1 MLEILKI
8 SLCFYLTI
16 LALTSCSSRPR
27 TVWTDPVMRVMVDPD
42 GISAR
47 NYVRIVNALKAS
59 GKWFVVDRR
68 DGLRAILKE
77 QRMLHRTMADRFKDE
92 EKYSIWGRLYG
103 VGGVVIANAQCH
115 KSGFWQSTTTC
126 VQNLAIVSANSG
138 EVVATAEGEN
148 DDGDMSYGG
157 DIRVASDWTDTVG
170 KLNDAFPKNF
180 EKEKYS
186 PEMHAFRAEAKE
198 EAIRQKENIGKDKA
212 TEKRDAV
219 YIPDNKVDYD
229 SLPH

>member
-1 MLEILKI
+1 
-8 SLCFYLTI
+8 
-16 LALTSCSSRPR
+16 
-27 TVWTDPVMRVMVDPD
+27 MRVMVDPD
-42 GISAR
+42 GIDAGD
-47 NYVRIVNALKAS
+47 YIRIVSALKSS

-103 VGGVVIANAQCH
+103 VGGVVTARAQCAH
-115 KSGFWQSTTTC
+115 RAGFWSTWTTC
-126 VQNLAIVSANSG
+126 VQNIAVISANSG
-138 EVVATAEGEN
+138 EVIATAEGSN
-148 DDGDMSYGG
+148 DDAETYHG
-157 DIRVASDWTDTVG
+157 DIKIASDWNDTVG

-186 PEMHAFRAEAKE
+186 DEMRNFRAEAKE
-198 EAIRQKENIGKDKA
+198 EAVRQKENIG
-212 TEKRDAV
+212 RDAAFW
-219 YIPDNKVDYD
+219 D